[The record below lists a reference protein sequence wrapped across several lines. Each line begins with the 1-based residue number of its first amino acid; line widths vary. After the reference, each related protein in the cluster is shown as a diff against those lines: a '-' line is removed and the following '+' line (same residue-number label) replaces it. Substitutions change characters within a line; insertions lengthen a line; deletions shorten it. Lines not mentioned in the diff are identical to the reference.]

1 MFLIA
6 APSSTTL
13 NRVSQERVMVKRA
26 EKLLRDGES
35 VQNRR
40 IGVISVNDQTPPPKG
55 RTIFEVFW
63 QDGPAVSSWKL
74 IYEN

>member
-1 MFLIA
+1 MHLRLGAVVYI
-6 APSSTTL
+6 L

-40 IGVISVNDQTPPPKG
+40 IGVIFVNDQASPAKG
-55 RTIFEVFW
+55 RITFEFFW